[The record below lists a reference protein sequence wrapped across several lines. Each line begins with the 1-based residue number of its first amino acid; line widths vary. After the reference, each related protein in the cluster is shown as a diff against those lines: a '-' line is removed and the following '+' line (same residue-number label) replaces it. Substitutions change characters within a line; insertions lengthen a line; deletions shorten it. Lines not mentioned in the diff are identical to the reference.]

1 LTPPYAESVRL
12 GHALYAVPD
21 DYTVRVVV
29 GSNSDSTELKI
40 KAPKAYEP
48 RAKETYSIR
57 GKEG

>member
-1 LTPPYAESVRL
+1 
-12 GHALYAVPD
+12 LYAVPD